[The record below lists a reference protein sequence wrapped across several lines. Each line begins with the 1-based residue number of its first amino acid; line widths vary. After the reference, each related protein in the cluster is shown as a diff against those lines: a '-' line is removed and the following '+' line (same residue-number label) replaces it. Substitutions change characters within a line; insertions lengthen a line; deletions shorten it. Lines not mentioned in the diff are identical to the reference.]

1 MRAVAAIAIA
11 VLAASWIFI
20 AYPSLDI
27 ATAKLFYD
35 GAHFPIAT
43 NPWVEGL
50 RNVLIWAEDGGFVL
64 IVVLAFAS
72 RKGPILMLTSRDW
85 TFQALVFLLGP
96 GLIVNG
102 LLKRFWGRARPCMTQ
117 DFGGDAQ
124 FSKAWEL
131 ADQCAR
137 NCSFVSGEAAGAT
150 ALAISICMALRAN
163 RDKMRPMLY
172 QMGVAVALLL
182 PLVAA
187 WQRMAV
193 GRHYLSDVVLGTLLV
208 ALLAA
213 LLHWLFS
220 SKVAIKRC

>member
-27 ATAKLFYD
+27 ATAQLFYD

-102 LLKRFWGRARPCMTQ
+102 LLKRFWGRARPFMTQ

-163 RDKMRPMLY
+163 RDKMRPILY
-172 QMGVAVALLL
+172 QMGVALALLL

-193 GRHYLSDVVLGTLLV
+193 GRHYLSDVVLGTLLL

>member
-1 MRAVAAIAIA
+1 MRDVAAIAIA

-102 LLKRFWGRARPCMTQ
+102 LLKRFWGRARPFMTQ

-124 FSKAWEL
+124 LK
-131 ADQCAR
+131 
-137 NCSFVSGEAAGAT
+137 
-150 ALAISICMALRAN
+150 
-163 RDKMRPMLY
+163 
-172 QMGVAVALLL
+172 
-182 PLVAA
+182 
-187 WQRMAV
+187 
-193 GRHYLSDVVLGTLLV
+193 
-208 ALLAA
+208 
-213 LLHWLFS
+213 
-220 SKVAIKRC
+220 KRG